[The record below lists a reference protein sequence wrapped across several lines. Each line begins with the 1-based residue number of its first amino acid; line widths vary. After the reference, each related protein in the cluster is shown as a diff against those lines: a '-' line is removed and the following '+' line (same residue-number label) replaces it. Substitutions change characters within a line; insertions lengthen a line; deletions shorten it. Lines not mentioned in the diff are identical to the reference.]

1 MIDKGKHI
9 PLYIQLKDEILDK
22 IRNGTYE
29 VDKQIP
35 SEKVLME
42 EYGVGRATVREALSI
57 LVNEGYLYKKQGIG
71 TFVARK
77 QPSLG
82 FEPLISHTYSL
93 EARGIKSVND
103 VKEKKI
109 ITPDKELAHLLR
121 WQSPK
126 ECLYLKRIRYADE
139 RPIAIEDSYFD
150 GKVKKIDGKF
160 DLNSSLAKIML
171 KDLKITITK
180 IDQTVIPRV
189 PTKEEQE
196 ILKIDDKI
204 LILDMERWMYIEGFK
219 ETFYY
224 LKFIIPGNIYY
235 FPQY

>member
-1 MIDKGKHI
+1 MIDKRKHI

-82 FEPLISHTYSL
+82 FEPLISLTYSL

-103 VKEKKI
+103 VKEKNI
-109 ITPDKELAHLLR
+109 IK
-121 WQSPK
+121 
-126 ECLYLKRIRYADE
+126 
-139 RPIAIEDSYFD
+139 
-150 GKVKKIDGKF
+150 
-160 DLNSSLAKIML
+160 NSQNKMSI
-171 KDLKITITK
+171 
-180 IDQTVIPRV
+180 
-189 PTKEEQE
+189 
-196 ILKIDDKI
+196 KI
-204 LILDMERWMYIEGFK
+204 LQFQI
-219 ETFYY
+219 
-224 LKFIIPGNIYY
+224 
-235 FPQY
+235 

>member
-1 MIDKGKHI
+1 MIDKRKHI
-9 PLYIQLKDEILDK
+9 PLYIQLKDEISDK
-22 IRNGTYE
+22 IRDGIYE

-35 SEKVLME
+35 SEKTLME
-42 EYGVGRATVREALSI
+42 EYEVGRATVREALSI

-82 FEPLISHTYSL
+82 FEPLISLSYSL
-93 EARGIKSVND
+93 EARGIKSVNE

-109 ITPDKELAHLLR
+109 ITPDKELMHLLR
-121 WQSPK
+121 WQSPRD
-126 ECLYLKRIRYADE
+126 CLYLKRIRYADE
-139 RPIAIEDSYFD
+139 MPVAIEDSYFD
-150 GKVKKIDGKF
+150 GKVKKFDGKF

-171 KDLKITITK
+171 KDLKITISK
-180 IDQTVIPRV
+180 VDQTIIPRV

-204 LILDMERWMYIEGFK
+204 LILDMERWIYIEGFK
-219 ETFYY
+219 EPFYY
-224 LKFIIPGNIYY
+224 LKFIIPGNIYS
-235 FPQY
+235 FPKY

>member
-1 MIDKGKHI
+1 MIDKRKHI
-9 PLYIQLKDEILDK
+9 PLYIQLKDEISDK
-22 IRNGTYE
+22 IRDGIYE

-35 SEKVLME
+35 SEKTLME
-42 EYGVGRATVREALSI
+42 EYEVGRATVREALSI

-82 FEPLISHTYSL
+82 FEPLISLSYSL
-93 EARGIKSVND
+93 EARGIKSVNE

-109 ITPDKELAHLLR
+109 ITPHKELMHLLR
-121 WQSPK
+121 WQSPR

-139 RPIAIEDSYFD
+139 MPVAIEDSYFD
-150 GKVKKIDGKF
+150 GKVKKFDGKF

-171 KDLKITITK
+171 KDLKITISK
-180 IDQTVIPRV
+180 VDQTIIPRV

-204 LILDMERWMYIEGFK
+204 LILDMERWIYIEGFK
-219 ETFYY
+219 EPFYY
-224 LKFIIPGNIYY
+224 LKFIIPGNIYS
-235 FPQY
+235 FPKY